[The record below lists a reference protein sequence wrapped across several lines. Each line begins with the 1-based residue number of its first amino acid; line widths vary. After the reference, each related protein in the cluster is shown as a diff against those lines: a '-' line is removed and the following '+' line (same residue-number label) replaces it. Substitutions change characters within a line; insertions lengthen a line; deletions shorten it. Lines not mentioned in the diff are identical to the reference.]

1 MEEQEL
7 EICYFGTTLT
17 VAGHYFHIVGDTYV
31 QKIIDR
37 DMWEEIPFN
46 PEELP
51 RNCKKL
57 GEYEYLQ
64 IGDYSVIAFLGSPYD
79 RRGGCKSVF
88 FVKANLTENE
98 LYEMITDRPIVLK
111 IIDKIKNK

>member
-7 EICYFGTTLT
+7 EIFYFGTSLT
-17 VAGHYFHIVGDTYV
+17 TAGHYFHTVKDISLHEIYD
-31 QKIIDR
+31 KS
-37 DMWEEIPFN
+37 MWEELPFN

-51 RNCKKL
+51 KNCKKL

-64 IGDYSVIAFLGSPYD
+64 IGEYSIIAFLGSPYD

-98 LYEMITDRPIVLK
+98 LYEMVTDRPIVLK
-111 IIDKIKNK
+111 IIEKIKNK